1 MNEVE
6 ITLDMIDKARSKSAE
21 MGVLKN
27 SIIRGSGIYG
37 AVASTLKNTIIKC
50 AALCVVVGEQT

>member
-6 ITLDMIDKARSKSAE
+6 ITLDMIDKARAKSAE

-27 SIIRGSGIYG
+27 SIIRGSGNIAG
-37 AVASTLKNTIIKC
+37 F
-50 AALCVVVGEQT
+50 VGEQIA